1 MLLVEWQVMRYL
13 VESGV
18 DVTGEL
24 GDVLLETAA
33 PGILR
38 SKTTKV
44 GSRGNMVTQH
54 DATNQ
59 SLGISWHV

>member
-1 MLLVEWQVMRYL
+1 MLLVEQVMRYL

-38 SKTTKV
+38 RETTKV
-44 GSRGNMVTQH
+44 GSRGKMVTQH

-59 SLGISWHV
+59 FLGISWHV